1 MVGINEKIDVIKAR
15 HNTKEQDDASLATNK
30 DSDGEDGKKETHNAE
45 NGEDEHMRLRD
56 MKGEYSYH
64 KRDHW
69 WQLWRPSKPPPPPPE
84 SFADAPEL
92 PLAKANFLS
101 VLTFHWVSPLM
112 RLGYQ
117 RPLQATD
124 LWRVD
129 PSREA
134 DYMSTKFLNNL
145 ENRQAKAKAWN
156 ESLPTA
162 KPPLHKRVRWA
173 AKSLRPLPD
182 EAKKYESGAGYGARR
197 AAFEAEWRADS
208 GKKHGSIAGALN
220 EAFPR
225 YWLGGLFKLVADEA
239 QLMAPLLIKEIIR
252 FSQATYAAK
261 RGVGE
266 KPHIGRG
273 IGLAFGLL
281 LLSMVQSVCQ
291 HQFFFRSMTHGALFR
306 ATLISATYKR
316 ALRLSVGARR
326 THPNGTLMAYL
337 SSDISR
343 IDYCAHWFHVMWTAP
358 IQLAVTLIL
367 LCLQIGPS
375 AIVGFVVFVILAPV
389 QTYFMRTS
397 FKVRKGSMKWTDG
410 RSKLL
415 SELLASMQ
423 IIKAFCYELP
433 FLKRLAFVRGQEMT
447 AVRKLLFIRAGNQ
460 ALAYSV
466 PVMAAVLSFV
476 TYSSTHENMDPA
488 LIFTSLAYF
497 NLLRQPLM
505 FLPRALSTLA
515 DAQAAVLRLE
525 SLFEAPLM
533 DEKEL
538 INPDLDVAIRA
549 KNATFQWATVLEPET
564 VDKESGVGGRGGRGG
579 VRGGRGG
586 RGGKVGGRGKRAT
599 ETKMEQKND
608 SEEKEPFMVQNL
620 SLEISRGQLVAI
632 VGPVG
637 AGKSSILQGL
647 LGEMRHISG
656 TAEFGGRLGYCQQT
670 AWIQNATLRDNVL
683 FGQRW
688 DEARYWECIRRAC
701 LLPDLEILPDGDLTE
716 IGEKGVNLSGGQK
729 QRVNIARALYFD
741 ADTVLFDD
749 PLSAVD
755 AHVGRLLFN
764 EAVMGLRAAGKTVVL
779 VTHALHFL
787 PQVDYVYMIQ
797 HGHVVEEGTYDA
809 LLASEGP
816 FRRLVKEFGGTDAKQ
831 EEDGREEGAIEEA
844 PVDTADAEAKAH
856 EKFMGCTKAAGTGK
870 LEGRLM
876 TSEVRKTGRVG
887 GKVYGAYL
895 RAGNATWMLPPALLF
910 AAAMQAGSVL
920 STVWLTWWEADTFG
934 RSTAFYQGMY
944 AMLGLAATIFIF
956 GLGVTMGV
964 MAYFASRNLYGGA
977 VRNVFFAPMS
987 FFDTQPLGRIMGVF
1001 GKDIDIIDNQLPDS
1015 LRLQVFTLLSLIG
1028 SVVIITVYF
1037 HYFIAIIFVV
1047 GVGYWYFAQF
1057 YRTSAREVKRL
1068 DSMLRSL
1075 LYSHFSESL
1084 SGLATIRAYG
1094 ETDRFVRDNCYYMDL
1109 EDRAYILTSSNQRWL
1124 AVRLDFLGALLVFA
1138 VAIMS
1143 VAGGTGLS
1151 ASQIALCLTY
1161 MTQITQILGMVTRQS
1176 AEVENNMNAVERI
1189 QLYAGRGIPQEA
1201 AYEVKDD
1208 PPPEWPTQGAVTFDD
1223 VVMSYRKGLQPVLKG
1238 ISARFEHGEKVGII
1252 GRTGAGKTSITV
1264 ALFRLAELTSGRVT
1278 VDGVDVSSIG
1288 LKRLRSAIAII
1299 PQDPVLFSGTLRT
1312 NLDPFD
1318 EHTDA
1323 ELHDAMGRACLLEE
1337 EASRRFTL
1345 DMAIDDEG
1353 SNLSIGERSLV
1364 SLARAL
1370 VKDARIVVLDEATAA
1385 VDLETD
1391 AKIQQTIR
1399 REFGHKTLLCIA
1411 HRLRT
1416 ILSWDRILVMD
1427 AGQIV
1432 DFDTPLEL
1440 YDRGGHFRSMC
1451 ERSSITREEIER
1463 ARQEETFS

>member
-182 EAKKYESGAGYGARR
+182 EAKKHESGAGYGARR